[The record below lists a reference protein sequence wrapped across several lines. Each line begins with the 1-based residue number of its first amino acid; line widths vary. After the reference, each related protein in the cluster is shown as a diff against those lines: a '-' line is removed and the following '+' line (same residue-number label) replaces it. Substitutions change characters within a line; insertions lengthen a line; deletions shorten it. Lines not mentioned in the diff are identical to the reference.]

1 MQGHVLARI
10 QISIKRHIS
19 VSRWRYQYSKNPA
32 YRAVVIFLFGR
43 MVASFS
49 ERDFFSE
56 HAVAVGLIM
65 AAVEEAVAGSMDE
78 VVAFGTGA

>member
-1 MQGHVLARI
+1 
-10 QISIKRHIS
+10 
-19 VSRWRYQYSKNPA
+19 
-32 YRAVVIFLFGR
+32 